1 MSTPLPKLPGVPEQ
15 FPFTALDRA
24 FAAFLQERQPSA
36 DPRHTWLA
44 LLVSHLH
51 GLGHA
56 RLDLHALH
64 HAPQQMLPTWPD
76 AARGALPTDLDLA
89 ADSLPWA
96 GHGNGVEPLV
106 RQGHALYLRRA
117 WVAEQ
122 NILASLRRRLAPV
135 QPAPTQLPSLLDQ
148 LFGPVAHGQVDW
160 QRVACALAARSKLL
174 LLTGGPG
181 TGKTTTVARLLALL
195 QSQAVAGGTPLRI
208 HLAAPTGKAAARLG
222 ESLAAALQ
230 RLPTAFSQ
238 TLQAHAPQP
247 PATLHKLLRLSPTG
261 DHPPAQPLATDLVVV
276 DEASMIDLE
285 MMARLLACV
294 PEQARLVLL
303 GDKDQLA
310 SVEAGAVWAQLCE
323 GAEQGGYDASTA
335 AWLREQAGADVSPWQ
350 AAASPP
356 ANAPAQRGLWDEP
369 APADATSAW
378 AQHTVMLRHSHRFNA
393 EGGIGQWAQV
403 LNAGDVQQVH
413 TLWQELPAW
422 SPDAADSVVTRL
434 DSAAP
439 RGPAWTAFLRH
450 GWQAW
455 LAALAPWRAWSD
467 STGLLPEATM
477 GVDDTQARALLDA
490 FARLQLLCAVRE
502 GPWGV
507 QQVNRAVAQAL
518 HLPLEGWY
526 AGRPVMVTRN
536 DSALGL
542 MNGDVGLCLP
552 HQGRLRV
559 AFPQGQGGV
568 RWVACARLEAV
579 ETVFAMTVHKSQG
592 SEFDAVLLIVPD
604 QISPLLTRELLYTAL
619 TRAKT
624 RATWLA
630 VVPDVLVQ
638 AAGQRVWRSGG
649 LGVQG

>member
-1 MSTPLPKLPGVPEQ
+1 MSTPLSPLHGVPEQ
-15 FPFTALDRA
+15 APFTALDRA
-24 FAAFLQERQPSA
+24 FAAFLQERLPSA

-56 RLDLHALH
+56 RLDLPTLHAT
-64 HAPQQMLPTWPD
+64 PQQMLPIWPD
-76 AARGALPTDLDLA
+76 AARGLLPPDLDLA
-89 ADSLPWA
+89 ADTLPWA
-96 GHGNGVEPLV
+96 GRGDGTEPLV
-106 RQGHALYLRRA
+106 RQGSALYLRRA

-122 NILASLRRRLAPV
+122 HILASLRQRLALA
-135 QPAPTQLPSLLDQ
+135 QPAPAHLPPLLDE
-148 LFGPVAHGQVDW
+148 LFGPVPQGQVDW
-160 QRVACALAARSKLL
+160 QRVACALAARGQLL

-195 QSQAVAGGTPLRI
+195 QSQAVAAGVPLRI

-222 ESLAAALQ
+222 ESLTAALQ
-230 RLPTAFSQ
+230 HLPTAFGQ
-238 TLQAHAPQP
+238 ALQAHPPQAPT
-247 PATLHKLLRLSPTG
+247 TLHRLLRLSPTG

-323 GAEQGGYDASTA
+323 GAEQGGYDASTV
-335 AWLREQAGADVSPWQ
+335 AWLCEQAGCDVAAWQ
-350 AAASPP
+350 AQPAQSAAS
-356 ANAPAQRGLWDEP
+356 PAQRGLWDEP
-369 APADATSAW
+369 APVQAASAW

-393 EGGIGQWAQV
+393 QGGIGQWAQA
-403 LNAGDVQQVH
+403 LNTSDVQQVH
-413 TLWQELPAW
+413 ALWQALPTW
-422 SPDAADSVVTRL
+422 TPNEAASVTRL

-439 RGPAWTAFLRH
+439 RGPGWAAFVRQ

-455 LAALAPWRAWSD
+455 LAALAPWQAWSEGA
-467 STGLLPEATM
+467 TKTEAGQT
-477 GVDDTQARALLDA
+477 GVDDTQARHLLDA
-490 FARLQLLCAVRE
+490 FACLQLLCALRE

-507 QQVNRAVAQAL
+507 QQANRAVAQAL

-559 AFPQGQGGV
+559 AFPQGQDGV

-604 QISPLLTRELLYTAL
+604 RISPLLTRELLYTAL
-619 TRAKT
+619 TRAKA

-630 VVPDVLVQ
+630 AAPEVLVQ
-638 AAGQRVWRSGG
+638 AVGQRVWRSGG
-649 LGVQG
+649 LGHNP

>member
-1 MSTPLPKLPGVPEQ
+1 MSTPLPKLPGVTEQ
-15 FPFTALDRA
+15 APFTALDRA

-56 RLDLHALH
+56 RLDLPTLHA
-64 HAPQQMLPTWPD
+64 APQQMLPTWPD
-76 AARGALPTDLDLA
+76 AARSLLPPDLDLA
-89 ADSLPWA
+89 ADTLPWA
-96 GHGNGVEPLV
+96 GRGDGTEPLV
-106 RQGHALYLRRA
+106 RQGNTLYLRRA

-122 NILASLRRRLAPV
+122 RILASLRQRLTLA
-135 QPAPTQLPSLLDQ
+135 QPAPGQLPPLLDE
-148 LFGPVAHGQVDW
+148 LFGPVPKGQVDW
-160 QRVACALAARSKLL
+160 QRVACALAARGRLL

-195 QSQAVAGGTPLRI
+195 QSQAVAGGAPLRI

-222 ESLAAALQ
+222 ESLGTALQ
-230 RLPTAFSQ
+230 RLPTTYGQA
-238 TLQAHAPQP
+238 LQAHPPQAPT
-247 PATLHKLLRLSPTG
+247 TLHRLLRLSPTG

-323 GAEQGGYDASTA
+323 GAEQGGYDASTVT
-335 AWLREQAGADVSPWQ
+335 WLREQAGCDVAAWQ
-350 AAASPP
+350 AQPPQTTASS
-356 ANAPAQRGLWDEP
+356 AQRGLWDEP
-369 APADATSAW
+369 APTQTDSEW

-393 EGGIGQWAQV
+393 QGGIGQWAQA
-403 LNAGDVQQVH
+403 LNLGNVQQVH
-413 TLWQELPAW
+413 TLWQALPAW
-422 SPDAADSVVTRL
+422 APTEAATITRL
-434 DSAAP
+434 DSTAT
-439 RGPAWTAFLRH
+439 RGQAWVAFLRQ
-450 GWQAW
+450 GWQRW
-455 LAALAPWRAWSD
+455 LAAMEPWRAWSD
-467 STGLLPEATM
+467 NATLSTAQQS
-477 GVDDTQARALLDA
+477 GVDDALARELLDA
-490 FARLQLLCAVRE
+490 FANLQLLCAVRE

-518 HLPLEGWY
+518 HLPLDGWY

-579 ETVFAMTVHKSQG
+579 QTVFAMTVHKSQG

-604 QISPLLTRELLYTAL
+604 RISPLLTRELLYTAL

-630 VVPDVLVQ
+630 AAPDVLVQ

>member
-1 MSTPLPKLPGVPEQ
+1 MSTPLPPLPGVPEHL
-15 FPFTALDRA
+15 PFTALDRS
-24 FAAFLQERQPSA
+24 FAAFLQERLPSA
-36 DPRHTWLA
+36 DPRHTWLV

-56 RLDLHALH
+56 RLHLPTLHT
-64 HAPQQMLPTWPD
+64 APKQMLPTWPD
-76 AARGALPTDLDLA
+76 AARGLLPPDLHLA
-89 ADSLPWA
+89 ADTLPWA
-96 GHGNGVEPLV
+96 SRGDGTEPLV
-106 RQGHALYLRRA
+106 RQGSALYLRRA

-122 NILASLRRRLAPV
+122 HILASLRQRLELA
-135 QPAPTQLPSLLDQ
+135 QPAPDPLPPSLDE
-148 LFGPVAHGQVDW
+148 LFGPTTAGQVDW
-160 QRVACALAARSKLL
+160 QRVACALAARGHLL

-195 QSQAVAGGTPLRI
+195 QFQAVASGAPLRI

-230 RLPTAFSQ
+230 RLPTAFGQ
-238 TLQAHAPQP
+238 ALQAHPPQAPS
-247 PATLHKLLRLSPTG
+247 TLHRLLRLNPSG

-294 PEQARLVLL
+294 PAQARLVLL

-323 GAEQGGYDASTA
+323 GAEQGGYDATTV
-335 AWLREQAGADVSPWQ
+335 AWLREQVDSDVSAWQ
-350 AAASPP
+350 VPTTLPTAAPP
-356 ANAPAQRGLWDEP
+356 QRGLWDEP
-369 APADATSAW
+369 ALTQAAHPW

-393 EGGIGQWAQV
+393 QGGIGQWAQAI
-403 LNAGDVQQVH
+403 NTGDVQQVQ
-413 TLWQELPAW
+413 TLWQALPRW
-422 SPDAADSVVTRL
+422 TPDETASVTRL

-439 RGPAWTAFLRH
+439 RGPIWTAFLLQ
-450 GWQAW
+450 GWQTWLSALNPWQAW
-455 LAALAPWRAWSD
+455 SEGAAQ
-467 STGLLPEATM
+467 TEAGQA
-477 GVDDTQARALLDA
+477 GVDDAQALALLNA
-490 FARLQLLCAVRE
+490 FSRLQLLCAVRE

-526 AGRPVMVTRN
+526 TGRPVMVTRN

-552 HQGRLRV
+552 HQGRFRV
-559 AFPQGQGGV
+559 AFAQGQGTV

-604 QISPLLTRELLYTAL
+604 RIGPLLTRELLYTAL

-630 VVPDVLVQ
+630 PAPEVLTQ

-649 LGVQG
+649 LGHNP